1 MLHFMIIQY
10 DASDTDVTYIKL
22 ASEQVEF
29 FSNGIHVRWYIQCDL
44 STVVQAFFSLHE
56 LH

>member
-29 FSNGIHVRWYIQCDL
+29 FPMVNMYDGIYSVIFQR
-44 STVVQAFFSLHE
+44 
-56 LH
+56 